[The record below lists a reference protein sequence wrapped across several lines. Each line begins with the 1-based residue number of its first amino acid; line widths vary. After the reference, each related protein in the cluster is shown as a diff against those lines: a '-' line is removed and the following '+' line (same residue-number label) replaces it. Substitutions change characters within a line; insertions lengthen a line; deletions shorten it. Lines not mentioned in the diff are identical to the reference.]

1 MACAPR
7 LGHDKGMFHGAF
19 GTSGMGCGL
28 PLRPRARIALLV
40 ALIAVV
46 LLVGCGKRGDPVP
59 PGPGEALTYPRTY
72 PRDATSPQAG
82 GRVVFP
88 PPLGRRR

>member
-1 MACAPR
+1 
-7 LGHDKGMFHGAF
+7 MFQGAF

-28 PLRPRARIALLV
+28 PLRRWTRVVLLLALV
-40 ALIAVV
+40 AAV

-59 PGPGEALTYPRTY
+59 PGPEEEVIYPRTY
-72 PRDATSPQAG
+72 PRDETTPRGG

-88 PPLGRRR
+88 PPPGRRR

>member
-1 MACAPR
+1 MAESAR
-7 LGHDKGMFHGAF
+7 LRHHEAMFQGAF

-28 PLRPRARIALLV
+28 PLRRWTRVVLLLALV
-40 ALIAVV
+40 AAV

-59 PGPGEALTYPRTY
+59 PGPEEEVIYPRTY
-72 PRDATSPQAG
+72 PRDETTPRGG

-88 PPLGRRR
+88 